1 MMGFAIRMPL
11 SIYHVRLANNCV
23 QLCAQVFLFLRVVM
37 NIQQGV
43 LQELNLSSVGVADVR
58 LRGLRVGVKD
68 LFDIAGIPTSAGNP
82 DWLATHAVPEHTAP
96 AVLQLMHAGAHIVA
110 KTLTDELAY
119 SLNGFNTHYGTPI
132 NAAAPERLPGGSS
145 SGSAAMVAHGLADIG
160 LGTDT
165 GGSIRVPSSYN
176 GLFGLR
182 PTHGVIPVE
191 HVVGLAPSFDTVGW
205 MTRDLSTL
213 ADVAEVLL
221 PEQQRVEFTQ
231 LCILKPQI
239 NGLGDWPSRASDL
252 LSAAAPLFE
261 TIHEIEVP
269 ESFLQWA
276 SQTFRILQGA
286 EIWHTHGAWVS
297 EARPR
302 FAADISE
309 RMTWCRSIAPAQIEQ
324 AALDRVEIIQTL
336 SHWLVSEHTVAIL
349 PTTPG
354 AAPLLTESA
363 ECLADYRVALMGL
376 TALAGLSSRP
386 QLHLPVL
393 SDHGA
398 PWGLS
403 LIGHRNTDRSLI
415 GLAHKFKGMVHD

>member
-1 MMGFAIRMPL
+1 
-11 SIYHVRLANNCV
+11 
-23 QLCAQVFLFLRVVM
+23 M

-43 LQELNLSSVGVADVR
+43 LKELNLSSVGVTDAR

-68 LFDIAGIPTSAGNP
+68 LFDIASIPTSAGNP
-82 DWLATHAVPEHTAP
+82 DWLATHPVPEQTSP
-96 AVLQLMHAGAHIVA
+96 AVLQLMHAGAQIVA

-119 SLNGFNTHYGTPI
+119 SLNGINAHYGTPV

-145 SGSAAMVAHGLADIG
+145 SGSAAMVAHGLADVG

-182 PTHGVIPVE
+182 PTHGVISVE
-191 HVVGLAPSFDTVGW
+191 HMVGLAPSFDTVGW
-205 MTRDLSTL
+205 MTRDLTTL
-213 ADVAEVLL
+213 TDVADVLL
-221 PEQQRVEFTQ
+221 PRQQRVELKQ

-239 NGLGDWPSRASDL
+239 NGLSDWHVRAGDWL
-252 LSAAAPLFE
+252 AANTALFE
-261 TIHEIEVP
+261 SIREVVVP
-269 ESFLQWA
+269 QSFLQLA

-286 EIWHTHGAWVS
+286 EIWQTHGDWVS
-297 EARPR
+297 KVRPA

-309 RMTWCRSIAPAQIEQ
+309 RMAWCQSITPAQIAQ
-324 AALDRVEIIQTL
+324 AERDRIEIVRTL
-336 SHWLVSEHTVAIL
+336 SQWFGGAHTVGIL

-363 ECLADYRVALMGL
+363 ERLADYRVALMGL

-393 SDHGA
+393 SDQGA
-398 PWGLS
+398 PWGVS
-403 LIGHRNTDRSLI
+403 LIGDRNTDRSLV
-415 GLAHKFKGMVHD
+415 GLARRLTGVVHA

>member
-1 MMGFAIRMPL
+1 
-11 SIYHVRLANNCV
+11 
-23 QLCAQVFLFLRVVM
+23 M

-43 LQELNLSSVGVADVR
+43 LQELNLSSVDTTDAR
-58 LRGLRVGVKD
+58 LCGLRVGVKD

-119 SLNGFNTHYGTPI
+119 SLNGINTHYGTPI
-132 NAAAPERLPGGSS
+132 NAASPERLPGGSS

-182 PTHGVIPVE
+182 PTHGVISVE
-191 HVVGLAPSFDTVGW
+191 HMVGLAPSFDTVGW
-205 MTRDLSTL
+205 MTRDLGTL
-213 ADVAEVLL
+213 ADVADVLL
-221 PEQQRVEFTQ
+221 PEQQPIELKN

-239 NGLGDWPSRASDL
+239 DCLEDWDLRASAWL
-252 LSAAAPLFE
+252 ATNGPLFE
-261 TIHEIEVP
+261 SIHEVVVP
-269 ESFLQWA
+269 RSLLQLA

-302 FAADISE
+302 FAADIRE
-309 RMTWCRSIAPAQIEQ
+309 RMNWCQSITSVQIEQ
-324 AALDRVEIIQTL
+324 AARDRIEITQIL
-336 SHWLVSEHTVAIL
+336 SHWLDGEHTLAIL

>member
-1 MMGFAIRMPL
+1 
-11 SIYHVRLANNCV
+11 
-23 QLCAQVFLFLRVVM
+23 M

-43 LQELNLSSVGVADVR
+43 LHELNLSSVGTADVR

-68 LFDIAGIPTSAGNP
+68 LFDISGIPTSAGNP

-96 AVLQLMHAGAHIVA
+96 AVLRLMHAGAHIVA

-119 SLNGFNTHYGTPI
+119 SLNGINTHYGTPI
-132 NAAAPERLPGGSS
+132 NATTPQRLPGGSS
-145 SGSAAMVAHGLADIG
+145 SGSAAMVAHRLADIG

-182 PTHGVIPVE
+182 PTHGLIPTE

-213 ADVAEVLL
+213 AAVADVLL
-221 PEQQRVEFTQ
+221 PEQHQVELKR

-239 NGLGDWPSRASDL
+239 NGLGHWDVRASDWL
-252 LSAAAPLFE
+252 AANIPRFE
-261 TIHEIEVP
+261 SIREVLVP
-269 ESFLQWA
+269 QSFLQLA

-286 EIWHTHGAWVS
+286 EIWQTHGEWVS
-297 EARPR
+297 EVQPR

-309 RMTWCRSIAPAQIEQ
+309 RMTWCQSITPAQIEQ
-324 AALDRVEIIQTL
+324 AERDRIEIIQIL
-336 SHWLVSEHTVAIL
+336 SHWLDGEHTVAIV

-363 ECLADYRVALMGL
+363 DRLADYRVALMGL
-376 TALAGLSSRP
+376 TALTGLSSRP

-393 SDHGA
+393 SDQGA

-403 LIGHRNTDRSLI
+403 LIGDRNTDRALI
-415 GLAHKFKGMVHD
+415 GLAHGLTGVVHA

>member
-1 MMGFAIRMPL
+1 
-11 SIYHVRLANNCV
+11 
-23 QLCAQVFLFLRVVM
+23 M

-43 LQELNLSSVGVADVR
+43 LQELNLSSVGVTDAR

-110 KTLTDELAY
+110 KTMTDELAY
-119 SLNGFNTHYGTPI
+119 SLNGINTHYGTPI

-145 SGSAAMVAHGLADIG
+145 SGSAAMVAHGQADIG

-182 PTHGVIPVE
+182 PTHGVISVE
-191 HVVGLAPSFDTVGW
+191 HMVGLAPSFDTVGW
-205 MTRDLSTL
+205 MTRDLATL
-213 ADVAEVLL
+213 ADVADVLL
-221 PEQQRVEFTQ
+221 PRQQRVELKQ

-239 NGLGDWPSRASDL
+239 NGQGDWVVRASDWL
-252 LSAAAPLFE
+252 AANTPRFE
-261 TIHEIEVP
+261 SIREVVVP
-269 ESFLQWA
+269 QSFLQLA
-276 SQTFRILQGA
+276 SQTFRTLQGA
-286 EIWHTHGAWVS
+286 EIWQTHGAWVS

-309 RMTWCRSIAPAQIEQ
+309 RMAWCQSITPAQIEQ
-324 AALDRVEIIQTL
+324 AERDRIEIIQIL
-336 SHWLVSEHTVAIL
+336 SQWLDGEHTVAIL

-363 ECLADYRVALMGL
+363 DRLADYRVALMGL

-393 SDHGA
+393 SDQGA

-403 LIGHRNTDRSLI
+403 LIGDRNTDRSLI
-415 GLAHKFKGMVHD
+415 GLAHRLTGVVHA